1 MMRQLLIQR
10 NGQFEMVLRHES
22 LLIHICKFESDPFV
36 SHVCEGNRMWTQQT
50 GVWPPLKTVAYVHRW
65 EAGWQKQRIVCT
77 HRERRVNMA
86 LYITYSSTQE
96 ELTKSTQLTV
106 SEIPK
111 LCWRRESGNITLNIY
126 RKMTICIKT
135 TVHYLFDLALW

>member
-10 NGQFEMVLRHES
+10 NDQFEMVLRHES

-50 GVWPPLKTVAYVHRW
+50 RVWPPLKTVASFHRW
-65 EAGWQKQRIVCT
+65 EKQRIVYT

-96 ELTKSTQLTV
+96 EFTKSTQLTV

-111 LCWRRESGNITLNIY
+111 L
-126 RKMTICIKT
+126 KMRNQVISLWTSTENDYMHKNYSALFIWPCIM
-135 TVHYLFDLALW
+135 VIL